1 MMSFSIVGGK
11 ERRAWHFISQ
21 RRRKIP
27 NEWNSR
33 KWRHR
38 RLPIP
43 SLTLND
49 KRLPSHWVSA
59 PWAVPF
65 PHPAKKSSAI
75 HILTH
80 YEPLFRSS
88 GILGQPRE
96 VDLKF
101 RNEIPEN
108 VCSIAPPPGISGIF
122 GRMESA
128 RNLHINLKLLTN
140 RARGP
145 YWGIL
150 ARARDS
156 TDRDR
161 GPIFP
166 STALAS

>member
-1 MMSFSIVGGK
+1 MLNSI
-11 ERRAWHFISQ
+11 
-21 RRRKIP
+21 
-27 NEWNSR
+27 SR
-33 KWRHR
+33 SNGIF
-38 RLPIP
+38 RL
-43 SLTLND
+43 
-49 KRLPSHWVSA
+49 
-59 PWAVPF
+59 F
-65 PHPAKKSSAI
+65 Q
-75 HILTH
+75 
-80 YEPLFRSS
+80 FS

-96 VDLKF
+96 VDPKF

-145 YWGIL
+145 YCGIL
-150 ARARDS
+150 ARGRDS